1 MRRCTWMVLLA
12 VAVVAPVTFAGTPQD
27 VNFAENV
34 YVGGLSQI
42 TGIAWATDGSNT
54 LFVSQKTGQVRVV
67 RNGTVQAANFS
78 VDTVITSSECG
89 LDNVIVDPAYSSNKY
104 VYLFA
109 SVNNTTQQVIRYTAT
124 VDGSGNLVGTSRTK
138 IGPDLPC
145 MAVNHDGGGMA
156 IGADG
161 YLYVAVGNL
170 GNGNNVGGDGTS
182 TEWTSYGS
190 KILRMDRFTGAAVS
204 SNPWFNDTSHTDPKV
219 DYFFAKGFRN
229 PFGLRMRPGTNDLW
243 LFEVGDG
250 WEQIFLVTPGSR
262 QGWPTENNTTDGSKL
277 MPKLAYQTNV
287 STFGGCI
294 TRGCFYNG
302 SAFPAQY
309 QNNIFFCDYNSGKVM
324 RSVLDSTLKNINST
338 TVFVTG
344 NSTLTDIA
352 VGPDGALYYS
362 SHAGSIYRL
371 RYTGSGTQ
379 NIITST
385 TTMNVN
391 EGSSASFTVR
401 LAVAPASNVTVNV
414 ARSSGDADASPSPT
428 TLTFTPSTWNTPQTV
443 TVAAAQDAD
452 ASNDGATITCSSSGL
467 TPQNVTV
474 TIVDNDVA
482 NGAPTARITQP
493 RNGDVV
499 SGSTA
504 EFYGDGLDDVGTVRA
519 EFYVDGVLK
528 YTDTNTSRHYHINGD
543 HGRWDTTQLSNGT
556 HTLRMTVYD
565 GGGLSGSHQI
575 TVTVDNSGPTTG
587 LLAQYYD
594 NMDLTNLKLTRVDP
608 TVDFDWVGGSP
619 DPTIGADTFSIRWSG
634 QVQPQ
639 FSETYTFYTRTDDGV
654 RLWVNN
660 ALIVDKWINQSP
672 TEWSGTI
679 ALTAGQRYDLR
690 MEFFENGGG
699 ATARLSWSSPG
710 TAKQVIPQARL
721 FPGGSLPSPWQNRDI
736 GSVAIA
742 GSASYSGGTFTVRG
756 AGSDIWNTLDEFHYA
771 YQTLNG
777 DGTIIA
783 RVASV
788 QNTNVWA
795 KAGVM
800 IRDGL
805 SDAARHAMMVVTP
818 GSGSSFQRRT
828 AVGGAST
835 NTQGPVVVSPYWVRL
850 VRTGSTLTGSIS
862 SDGASWTTIGSDTIA
877 LGTSAMVGLAVTSH
891 DDTQLCTAT
900 FTNVSISGVGFRQ
913 DPGPDGIVSIEAESF
928 DARVDQ
934 GGHTWAATAPA
945 GASGSAL
952 IANPN
957 SGVNNDTGYVTAS
970 PRLDYKVNFV
980 KTGVH
985 HVWIRG
991 IGANGSDD
999 SIHVGLDGAATTTSD
1014 RMSSF
1019 GTAWTWS
1026 RDTMDG
1032 VSATINVTSAGIH
1045 TLNLW
1050 MREDG
1055 MVVDKVVLSTNLN
1068 YVPSGT
1074 GPAQSPR

>member
-1 MRRCTWMVLLA
+1 MRCFTWMVVLGVALLA
-12 VAVVAPVTFAGTPQD
+12 PAFAGTPQD

-34 YVGGLSQI
+34 YASGLSQI

-54 LFVSQKTGQVRVV
+54 MFVSQKTGQVRVI
-67 RNGTVQAANFS
+67 RNGTLQAANFS
-78 VDTVITSSECG
+78 MDTVITPSECG
-89 LDNVIVDPAYSSNKY
+89 LDNVIVDPSYSSNKF

-109 SVNNTTQQVIRYTAT
+109 SVNNSTQQVIRYTAA
-124 VDGSGNLVGTSRTK
+124 VDGSGNLVGTARTK

-161 YLYVAVGNL
+161 FLYVACGNL
-170 GNGNNVGGDGTS
+170 GNGNNVGGDGTA
-182 TEWTSYGS
+182 TEWSSYGS
-190 KILRMDRFTGAAVS
+190 KILRMDRFTGAALS
-204 SNPWFNDTSHTDPKV
+204 SNPWFNDTTHTDPKV

-262 QGWPTENNTTDGSKL
+262 QGWPTENNTTDGTKL

-302 SAFPAQY
+302 SAFPSQY

-338 TVFVTG
+338 SVFVTG
-344 NSTLTDIA
+344 NSSLTDIA

-362 SHAGSIYRL
+362 SHGGTIYRL

-379 NIITST
+379 NIITSAT
-385 TTMNVN
+385 SLNVN
-391 EGSSASFTVR
+391 EGASATFTVR
-401 LAVAPASNVTVNV
+401 LAIAPAANVTVNV
-414 ARSSGDADASPSPT
+414 ARSSGDVDASPSPT
-428 TLTFTPSTWNTPQTV
+428 SLTFTPANWNTPQTV

-452 ASNDGATITCSSSGL
+452 TTNDGATITCSSTGL
-467 TPQNVTV
+467 TAQNVVV
-474 TIVDNDVA
+474 TIIDNDVV
-482 NGAPTARITQP
+482 NGSPTARITQP
-493 RNGDVV
+493 KNGDVV
-499 SGSTA
+499 SGANA
-504 EFYGDGLDDVGTVRA
+504 EFYGDGIDDVATVKA
-519 EFYVDGVLK
+519 EFYVDNVLK
-528 YTDTNTSRHYHINGD
+528 YTDTHAGGHYHINGD
-543 HGRWDTTQLSNGT
+543 HGLWDTTQLSNGS
-556 HTLRMTVYD
+556 HTLKMTVYD
-565 GGGLSGSHQI
+565 GGGLSGSMQI

-594 NMDLTNLKLTRVDP
+594 STNLTNLKLTKVDP
-608 TVDFDWVGGSP
+608 TINNDWGAGGP
-619 DPTIGADTFSIRWSG
+619 DPTVGADTFSVRWSG

-639 FSETYTFYTRTDDGV
+639 FTETYTFTTLTDDGV

-660 ALIVDKWINQSP
+660 VLLVDKWVDQGP
-672 TEWSGTI
+672 TEWSGSI
-679 ALTAGQRYDLR
+679 ALTAGQRVDLK
-690 MEFFENGGG
+690 MEYYENGGG
-699 ATARLSWSSPG
+699 AVAKLSWSSPG
-710 TAKQVIPQARL
+710 TAKQIVPQSRL

-736 GSVAIA
+736 GSVGIA
-742 GSASYSGGTFTVRG
+742 GSASYSGGTFTVKAAG
-756 AGSDIWNTLDEFHYA
+756 ADIWNTLDEFHYV

-777 DGTIIA
+777 DGTIVA

-788 QNTNVWA
+788 QNTDPWA

-805 SDAARHAMMVVTP
+805 SDAARHAMMVITP
-818 GSGSSFQRRT
+818 GNGASFQRRT
-828 AVGGAST
+828 AVGGASAHT
-835 NTQGPVVVSPYWVRL
+835 PGPVVVAPYWVRM
-850 VRTGSTLTGSIS
+850 VRTGSTLTGSVS
-862 SDGASWTTIGSDTIA
+862 SDGASWTTVGSDTIA
-877 LGTSAMVGLAVTSH
+877 LGAAAMVGLAVTSH
-891 DDTQLCTAT
+891 NDTVLCTAS

-913 DPGPDGIVSIEAESF
+913 DPGPDGIVSIEAENF
-928 DARVDQ
+928 DGRVDMN
-934 GGHTWAATAPA
+934 GHTWAGTAPA

-952 IANPN
+952 VANPN
-957 SGVNNDTGYVTAS
+957 TGVNQDTAYAANS

-991 IGANGSDD
+991 IGATGSDD
-999 SIHVGLDGAATTTSD
+999 SIHVGIDGAESATSD
-1014 RMSSF
+1014 RISSF

-1055 MVVDKVVLSTNLN
+1055 FVVDKVVLSSNVN